1 MYYVT
6 MIDRFMSGWGA
17 AAGKINR
24 MVVECQ
30 TAAQAEQIARV
41 ARTRREMRR
50 VNVCLNRPRYGAGV
64 LTSWKTWDDMGGSW
78 KQ

>member
-6 MIDRFMSGWGA
+6 MIDRFMSGWGV

-30 TAAQAEQIARV
+30 TAAQAAQIARV

>member
-6 MIDRFMSGWGA
+6 MIDQFMSGWGA

-64 LTSWKTWDDMGGSW
+64 LTSWRTWDDMGGSW

>member
-30 TAAQAEQIARV
+30 TMPQAEQIARV
-41 ARTRREMRR
+41 ARARSEMRR
-50 VNVCLNRPRYGAGV
+50 VRVCLNRPRYGAGV